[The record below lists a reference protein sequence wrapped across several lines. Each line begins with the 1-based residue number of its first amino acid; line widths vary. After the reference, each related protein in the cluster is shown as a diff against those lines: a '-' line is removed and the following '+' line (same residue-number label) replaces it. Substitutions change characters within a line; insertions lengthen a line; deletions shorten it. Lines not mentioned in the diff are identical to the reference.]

1 MSGARSARSNL
12 SLAMQSTTHQIRFA
26 TNGRQAHDWSLV
38 LSSQS
43 IPHRIRETSGG
54 YAILVGS
61 DDAAHAANV
70 LDGYDRESAPRDVPM
85 QATVEYGPTSAA
97 FVVSLLLFLAY
108 AATSRSARW
117 YDMGG
122 AAAALIREGEVWR
135 TVTALTLH
143 AHVAHVTAN
152 AVACAIFGTALMRI
166 VGPGLGIVLLLLSGA
181 GGNLINALVRSSHH
195 VAVGASTSIFGAVG
209 TLAGMQ
215 LTRRRRASPSRW
227 RAWAPLA
234 AGIALLA
241 WLGTSAES
249 DVLAHGFGFL
259 VGAVLGAA
267 LPRVLPRPPAARTQY
282 ILALSA
288 ALAVAASWALAIR

>member
-1 MSGARSARSNL
+1 ME
-12 SLAMQSTTHQIRFA
+12 
-26 TNGRQAHDWSLV
+26 TNR
-38 LSSQS
+38 
-43 IPHRIRETSGG
+43 
-54 YAILVGS
+54 
-61 DDAAHAANV
+61 
-70 LDGYDRESAPRDVPM
+70 
-85 QATVEYGPTSAA
+85 EYGPTPAA
-97 FVVSLLLFLAY
+97 FVVSVLLFVAY
-108 AATSRSARW
+108 ATTSRSARW
-117 YDMGG
+117 YELGG

-143 AHVAHVTAN
+143 ANVAHVAAN

-166 VGPGLGIVLLLLSGA
+166 VGPGLGLVLLLLSGA

-209 TLAGMQ
+209 TLAGIQ
-215 LTRRRRASPSRW
+215 LTRRRRASPSQW

-259 VGAVLGAA
+259 VGTALGTA
-267 LPRVLPRPPAARTQY
+267 LPRVFPRLPTVRSQY

-288 ALAVAASWALAIR
+288 ALVVAGCWTLALR